1 MSDKTA
7 ATMLQLQD
15 RCGRMFASSAT
26 LEYSFEYVY
35 RLVLVFCSTIPS
47 SILTIRQD
55 DPSALDGILFQ
66 AMKASIASVCKDRGF
81 NLDERQMNDLTATA
95 NEPFV
100 LFLKSSMK
108 SDPAVLARRVAVT
121 MDRKLVEMGFLD
133 EATEFIE
140 VFKEPNL

>member
-1 MSDKTA
+1 
-7 ATMLQLQD
+7 
-15 RCGRMFASSAT
+15 
-26 LEYSFEYVY
+26 
-35 RLVLVFCSTIPS
+35 
-47 SILTIRQD
+47 
-55 DPSALDGILFQ
+55 
-66 AMKASIASVCKDRGF
+66 MKASITSVCKDRGF